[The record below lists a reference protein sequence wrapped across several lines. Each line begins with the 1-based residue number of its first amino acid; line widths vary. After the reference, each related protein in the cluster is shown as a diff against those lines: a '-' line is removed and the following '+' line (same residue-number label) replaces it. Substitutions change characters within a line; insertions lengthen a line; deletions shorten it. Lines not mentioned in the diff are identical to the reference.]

1 MIITKSK
8 KAQAPEFNWIFVIIV
23 GAVILFLAV
32 MFSGK
37 LIKTSTYQ
45 QSAELLPAFDVLLN
59 PFSSVGNL
67 VKTIRLQSEVIAEIN
82 CSQDNENPLGSEKV
96 RTKIKG
102 AFGRWSEFTDFP
114 YAFYD
119 KYVFA
124 DQLEGKTFYVFSKP
138 FEMPFKIDEMIYMT
152 YDNYCFVNAPS
163 DIEQEIAAIELE
175 TLKIECSGN
184 EKRVCFGSTTG
195 CEVTV
200 KGDDLDYNTGYVE
213 KIENNARKRLY
224 FATRSLMYGAIF
236 ASSSNYNCNFARLM
250 ERLKQLTSIYK
261 RKADTL
267 TIKGCDMMAISG
279 LIEKLGSKA
288 NTVKGPGAEKE
299 MLYEA
304 AKELENLN
312 VAITCPVF

>member
-1 MIITKSK
+1 MMNK
-8 KAQAPEFNWIFVIIV
+8 KAQMPEFNWIFVIIV

-67 VKTIRLQSEVIAEIN
+67 VKTIRLQNEVIVEIN
-82 CSQDNENPLGSEKV
+82 CSRNNENLLGSEKI
-96 RTKIKG
+96 RTKSKG
-102 AFGRWSEFTDFP
+102 AFGKWSEFTDFP

-152 YDNYCFVNAPS
+152 YENYCFVNAPA
-163 DIEQEIAAIELE
+163 DIEQELTAIELE
-175 TLKIECSGN
+175 TLKVGECSEN
-184 EKRVCFGSTTG
+184 DKRVCFGGATG
-195 CEVTV
+195 CEITV
-200 KGDDLDYNTGYVE
+200 IGDDANYNTGHVE
-213 KIENNARKRLY
+213 KTEKNVEKRLY
-224 FATRSLMYGAIF
+224 FASKSLMYGAIF

-267 TIKGCDMMAISG
+267 TIKGCNMMAISG

-288 NTVKGPGAEKE
+288 NIVKGPGADKKT
-299 MLYEA
+299 LYDA
-304 AKELENLN
+304 AQELENLN